1 MNMNQNPDPSQ
12 PREPDP
18 SGYTPNSPSYY
29 GNYPIQPATTEY
41 YHNPGMQQGQ
51 PGPNPGYPPPPGYV
65 PPPPGASFP
74 SPPGYVPPP
83 PFMNTGM
90 PPFYPAPKK
99 KRTWLWV
106 LIGSGIVLFVLLI
119 SACGIFFSS
128 IMQLARSSS
137 SASPTYSYSQ
147 QLRKDE
153 TQIASGNST
162 SNSNSTASS
171 DTSSNNSS
179 ASSTDTGGASTVVN
193 IGQKVT
199 SNGVDC
205 TLVSAQ
211 KIDGD
216 GYAQPEA
223 GNQLI
228 VVHVKLENHSAKNQ
242 AYNVFDFHSISKGQ
256 VHSEFI
262 FTPQAYT
269 ANNRLHYGEMLPG
282 ATVEGDIF
290 FQVPINDHQAMVSW
304 EPIWVYS
311 ETQYEWNL
319 GL

>member
-1 MNMNQNPDPSQ
+1 MNMKQNPDPSQ
-12 PREPDP
+12 PGNP

-29 GNYPIQPATTEY
+29 GNFPVQPGTTEY
-41 YHNPGMQQGQ
+41 YYNVGMQQGQ
-51 PGPNPGYPPPPGYV
+51 PVPNPGYPL
-65 PPPPGASFP
+65 PGAGFP
-74 SPPGYVPPP
+74 PPPGYVPPP
-83 PFMNTGM
+83 PFMNP

-106 LIGSGIVLFVLLI
+106 LIVTAIVFFVLLI
-119 SACGIFFSS
+119 SACGVFFSS
-128 IMQLARSSS
+128 ILQLTKSSS
-137 SASPTYSYSQ
+137 TSTYSYSQ
-147 QLRKDE
+147 QLYKDQ
-153 TQIASGNST
+153 TQIASGGNT
-162 SNSNSTASS
+162 SSSNSTAGS
-171 DTSSNNSS
+171 DTSSDNSS
-179 ASSTDTGGASTVVN
+179 LSSTDTGGASTIVN

-228 VVHVKLENHSAKNQ
+228 VVHVKLENHSAKNR

-262 FTPQAYT
+262 FTPQSYT
-269 ANNRLHYGEMLPG
+269 ANNRLHYGELLPG

-290 FQVPINDHQAMVSW
+290 FQVSINDHQAMVSW
-304 EPIWVYS
+304 APVWVYS
-311 ETQYEWNL
+311 DMQYEWNL
-319 GL
+319 DL